1 MTWMDRMTLISRW
14 LSECSTRCS
23 TACLVSGCGT
33 VALALKVMRGCIV
46 GDCRSWQTY
55 KRPAGGGFRGNKMRE
70 IIVISQSAIAVGALS
85 VWIACA
91 LPDCLEAFDACCDLY
106 NLYPSS
112 STIPR
117 PSRNPRRGPTRA
129 VVAAAVFL
137 SSLRIFGP
145 YLSLLALVLFLL
157 CYFSGSASVVSS
169 VPRTRPRFR
178 MLLSHSS
185 RKQLLLKGSGAS
197 SALLRSVK
205 SHGNG
210 FKRGFRKAAYYSTSA
225 RPDNQTGGAG
235 LGAGKPEWGRGLPLY
250 RQSCSFPMVHS
261 VLTCPLHRKNYHYV
275 DGDTDE
281 MVSAASGGWSAVAGC
296 PPIPEKSEA
305 GPERGSSG

>member
-1 MTWMDRMTLISRW
+1 MRDGSARSK
-14 LSECSTRCS
+14 S
-23 TACLVSGCGT
+23 CGLGWSVT
-33 VALALKVMRGCIV
+33 VGPGQRIKGLC
-46 GDCRSWQTY
+46 
-55 KRPAGGGFRGNKMRE
+55 GGGYGTRKKMRE

-106 NLYPSS
+106 NLYPDTVPDSSCS

-117 PSRNPRRGPTRA
+117 PARIPRRGPTRA
-129 VVAAAVFL
+129 LVAAAVFA

-145 YLSLLALVLFLL
+145 YLSLLALVFFLL
-157 CYFSGSASVVSS
+157 CYFSGAVPSSSVVSS
-169 VPRTRPRFR
+169 VPRARPRFTK

-185 RKQLLLKGSGAS
+185 RKQLLLKGTGAS
-197 SALLRSVK
+197 SRASLAFADRTSALLRSVK

-235 LGAGKPEWGRGLPLY
+235 LGAGKPEWGPGLPLY
-250 RQSCSFPMVHS
+250 R
-261 VLTCPLHRKNYHYV
+261 
-275 DGDTDE
+275 
-281 MVSAASGGWSAVAGC
+281 
-296 PPIPEKSEA
+296 
-305 GPERGSSG
+305 